1 MPKYV
6 YALCAL
12 MTVITLAL
20 GGMIWGEIAAFGQTS
35 TPTEPDLAGWTE
47 RGAGGSITRS
57 RAAESQDPQ
66 VNLSRL
72 FVQAQ
77 PDFPKPQRT
86 APAAT
91 LSPLPGGSGTPG
103 DVGLKASPAR
113 PVPASSARNLPN
125 RTGGFSGSQPTAA
138 DSFAAA
144 IPAAGGDV
152 ECWTSQAGPSSTSTQ
167 TIIRKKTASA
177 DATELP
183 SASDDRFV
191 DCNGGSARTFSSYGI
206 QPATD
211 RKSPLDKAGKM
222 PDDSKAAAL
231 TRMQPTI
238 DKKKT
243 QIEIN
248 PEFEY
253 DNSTELPQLGRYMPA
268 SFSTE
273 KVAAD
278 ILAEEVRT
286 PVLPKIAMPPLAE
299 GNAAMR
305 KDTRQWKISLTPRW
319 RRTEFSCGENK
330 PSSQVNVFSLQ
341 PQVTYVHSDLE
352 LSATPWL
359 EHDDISGA
367 IDHDSFSRIGMAFSP
382 VYRVFKQENGRPL
395 DFSVGADVF
404 CNYNIPDYSYV
415 DEQVQY
421 GGGLGMDMSRKFF
434 NFAILGAGA
443 GMQRSD
449 RDSGDLPGN
458 FNLYHFD
465 TYLGLQL
472 GQKFVLTPSFTYYD
486 AQKEN
491 LPLSSWTDTQ
501 VAIAYALSKSMVIN
515 GAVGFHTDPLESYYV
530 KTGVGLSF

>member
-6 YALCAL
+6 YALCAF
-12 MTVITLAL
+12 MTVVTLAL
-20 GGMIWGEIAAFGQTS
+20 GGLIWGEIAAFCQAS
-35 TPTEPDLAGWTE
+35 SPSESEVAGWGE
-47 RGAGGSITRS
+47 GSGLAARS
-57 RAAESQDPQ
+57 RTTAPQDPQ
-66 VNLSRL
+66 QSLSRL

-77 PDFPKPQRT
+77 PDYPKPQRT
-86 APAAT
+86 ISAT
-91 LSPLPGGSGTPG
+91 ALPQSSEVNMNSSRASFGTAR
-103 DVGLKASPAR
+103 DR
-113 PVPASSARNLPN
+113 PVSSVTN
-125 RTGGFSGSQPTAA
+125 RSRPSIESGFIGPKPMAGN
-138 DSFAAA
+138 SFAGA
-144 IPAAGGDV
+144 IPANGNEA
-152 ECWTSQAGPSSTSTQ
+152 ECCSSQSLVANTTTQ
-167 TIIRKKTASA
+167 TVIRKRGTAS
-177 DATELP
+177 DAAELP
-183 SASDDRFV
+183 SASDDPYV
-191 DCNGGSARTFSSYGI
+191 DCNGGRARTFSSYGV
-206 QPATD
+206 QPATSK
-211 RKSPLDKAGKM
+211 KSPLDRAEKA
-222 PDDSKAAAL
+222 PDDSKVAAL
-231 TRMQPTI
+231 SRMQPTI

-243 QIEIN
+243 QIEIS

-253 DNSTELPQLGRYMPA
+253 GNSTELPVLGSYMPA

-278 ILAEEVRT
+278 ILSEEVRA
-286 PVLPKIAMPPLAE
+286 PVLPKIAMPALAE
-299 GNAAMR
+299 GDAAMR

-319 RRTEFSCGENK
+319 RRTEFSCAENK

-367 IDHDSFSRIGMAFSP
+367 IDHDSFSRMGVAFSP

-415 DEQVQY
+415 AEQMQY
-421 GGGLGMDMSRKFF
+421 GGGLAADLNRKFF

-491 LPLSSWTDTQ
+491 IPLSSWTDTQ
-501 VAIAYALSKSMVIN
+501 VAIAYALSKSMVIS
-515 GAVGFHTDPLESYYV
+515 GTVGFHTDPLDSYYV
-530 KTGVGLSF
+530 KTGVDLKF